1 MNVAE
6 VNDAGLEPVNLVSMV
21 MMIRPERL
29 AGFRQQI
36 ASVDGAEIHIASA
49 EGKLVVTVEADDQR
63 SLLQRIETL
72 QNMEGLISSNL
83 VYHQVS

>member
-1 MNVAE
+1 MRVPE
-6 VNDAGLEPVNLVSMV
+6 QDPINLVSMV
-21 MMIRPERL
+21 MMTRPERL
-29 AGFRQQI
+29 TGFKALI
-36 ASVDGAEIHIASA
+36 ASVDGAEIHVASA

-72 QNMEGLISSNL
+72 QNLEGLVSSNL

>member
-1 MNVAE
+1 MSVPE
-6 VNDAGLEPVNLVSMV
+6 QDPINLVSMV
-21 MMIRPERL
+21 MMTRPERL
-29 AGFRQQI
+29 TGFKEKI
-36 ASVDGAEIHIASA
+36 ASVDGAEIHVASA

-72 QNMEGLISSNL
+72 QNLDGLVSSNL

>member
-1 MNVAE
+1 MSVAE
-6 VNDAGLEPVNLVSMV
+6 ANDAGLEPVNLVSMV
-21 MMIRPERL
+21 MMVRPERL
-29 AGFRQQI
+29 TAFRQQI

-63 SLLQRIETL
+63 SLLQRIEAL
-72 QNMEGLISSNL
+72 QNLEGLVSSNL